1 MSKILENE
9 KLQKAWIF
17 CKLWGGRI
25 YKFIC
30 RIIVCATAAFVLF
43 SFFSKCFYQNLQQII
58 CAGRGAFCETIP

>member
-1 MSKILENE
+1 MNKILENE

-30 RIIVCATAAFVLF
+30 
-43 SFFSKCFYQNLQQII
+43 
-58 CAGRGAFCETIP
+58 